1 MTKRSP
7 TIEVPY
13 FNEITDVINKHLGVV
28 DNDSPPTEPS
38 VNDEIEILINLMGLS
53 RIIEY
58 NMRVGFEKFNTLNN
72 LGLTDPDTFND
83 LINALEPYIVEKNRI
98 EVLHYVRKISN
109 GLVHSDF
116 KKVYINSKNAYEID
130 DIGFHYEKFDPPIV
144 YFQST
149 ITKNGLHITVTGDDA
164 TAKDSKGNEIPTK
177 TLKPDGTNE
186 IDIDFKFFY
195 LTGSFIFTYDILY
208 TAYKFSVN
216 FKEEMKHQKS
226 KSNNSLN
233 KDAP

>member
-1 MTKRSP
+1 MTERPP

-13 FNEITDVINKHLGVV
+13 FNEITNVINQHLGIV
-28 DNDSPPTEPS
+28 DNDSPPVAPS

-72 LGLTDPDTFND
+72 LGLADPDTFND
-83 LINALEPYIVEKNRI
+83 LINALEPYIVEKNKI
-98 EVLHYVRKISN
+98 KVMHFVRKISN

-116 KKVYINSKNAYEID
+116 NKVYINSKNAYEVD
-130 DIGFHYEKFDPPIV
+130 DIDFHYEKFDPPMV
-144 YFQST
+144 YFKST
-149 ITKNGLHITVTGDDA
+149 ITKNGLHIYITGDNA

-186 IDIDFKFFY
+186 IDIDFKYFY
-195 LTGSFIFTYDILY
+195 LTGSFIFTYDVLY
-208 TAYKFSVN
+208 TTYKYSVN
-216 FKEEMKHQKS
+216 FKEEMKHQIS